1 LCIEKQ
7 PYIEKAKTIKAM
19 RPRVKFA
26 LSVHISN
33 DTVKKIMHGI
43 NKPFIYSSTPKKH
56 NALITGKKLF
66 AKMLR
71 NENSKL
77 FFVLV
82 Y

>member
-1 LCIEKQ
+1 MRATKQ
-7 PYIEKAKTIKAM
+7 QLHVQQILFHSITESFTEFTLDKY
-19 RPRVKFA
+19 
-26 LSVHISN
+26 
-33 DTVKKIMHGI
+33 
-43 NKPFIYSSTPKKH
+43 